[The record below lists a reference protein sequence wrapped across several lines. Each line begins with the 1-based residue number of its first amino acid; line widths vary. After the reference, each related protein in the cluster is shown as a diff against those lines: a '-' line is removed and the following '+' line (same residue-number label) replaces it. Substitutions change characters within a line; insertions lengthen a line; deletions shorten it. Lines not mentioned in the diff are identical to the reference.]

1 MFVVD
6 EGQAEL
12 RARALP
18 DDDAESITGIGR
30 NRYACVSVPAW
41 AQAAGVIGRQRDSV
55 QTCPSLRSP
64 VGRLIEEFRE
74 DRVLVRPNLAGD
86 PILATRVA
94 ALDRHQSVRRLV
106 GVRVNLSRNRSGW
119 VFRWVRS
126 RGRVRA
132 LAVRAGFPA
141 LRWQASPVPSSL
153 WHCPAVFAGQAL
165 V

>member
-64 VGRLIEEFRE
+64 VGRLIEGFRE
-74 DRVLVRPNLAGD
+74 DRVLVRPNLGGRSD
-86 PILATRVA
+86 PAYQGGGTGP
-94 ALDRHQSVRRLV
+94 SP
-106 GVRVNLSRNRSGW
+106 
-119 VFRWVRS
+119 VRS
-126 RGRVRA
+126 AVGRG
-132 LAVRAGFPA
+132 
-141 LRWQASPVPSSL
+141 
-153 WHCPAVFAGQAL
+153 
-165 V
+165 